1 MEIERELTELAGKPL
16 QVTFTPQV
24 VPLVRGILSTLY
36 GRLAPGATQSTVLE
50 AYREMYRNEPF
61 IAVKTLS
68 DPVGTS
74 DVRGSNR
81 LIVTVA
87 CDERAG
93 VFRAIS
99 HVDNLVKGQAGSALQ
114 NLNAMFGLT
123 ETLGLDQP
131 GAHP

>member
-1 MEIERELTELAGKPL
+1 MEIERELGELAGKLL

-36 GRLAPGATQSTVLE
+36 GRLAPGVTQSTVLE
-50 AYREMYRNEPF
+50 AYREMYRDEPF
-61 IAVKTLS
+61 ITVKTPS

-81 LIVTVA
+81 LIVLVA
-87 CDERAG
+87 CDERTG
-93 VFRAIS
+93 VFRVVS

-114 NLNAMFGLT
+114 NLNVMFGLA

-131 GAHP
+131 GGHP

>member
-1 MEIERELTELAGKPL
+1 
-16 QVTFTPQV
+16 

-36 GRLAPGATQSTVLE
+36 GRLAPGATQSTLLE
-50 AYREMYRNEPF
+50 AYREMYRDEPF
-61 IAVKTLS
+61 IAVKTHS

-87 CDERAG
+87 CDERTG
-93 VFRAIS
+93 VFRVVS

-114 NLNAMFGLT
+114 NLNAMFGLP

-131 GAHP
+131 GGHP